1 VWGDDVA
8 NARQALGKFGEDAAA
23 AYLQRQGYVIV
34 ERGWRCPIGELDIV
48 ARRGLQLVFVEVRAR
63 RGLATAPEE
72 TITPRK
78 RARLAQLAYTYLD
91 AHTLALD
98 GSWRID
104 VVAVVVGA
112 DGRVLRLTHLESAV
126 GE

>member
-48 ARRGLQLVFVEVRAR
+48 ARRGVQLVFVEVRAR

-91 AHTLALD
+91 AHSLPLD